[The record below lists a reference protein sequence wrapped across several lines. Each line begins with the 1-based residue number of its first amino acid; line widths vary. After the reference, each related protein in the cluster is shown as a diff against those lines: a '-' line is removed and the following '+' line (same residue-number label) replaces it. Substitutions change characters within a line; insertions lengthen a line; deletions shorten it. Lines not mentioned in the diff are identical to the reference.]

1 MSAVLAEPGC
11 SAAASAAQGLGMLLA
26 AAAAEVGSSVAEQ
39 ELLVGAG
46 TAGRTVVGQA
56 VVAGQAGRSARV

>member
-26 AAAAEVGSSVAEQ
+26 AAAEVGSSAAEQ

>member
-26 AAAAEVGSSVAEQ
+26 AVAEVGSSAAEQ